1 MVVVPLSKPVN
12 SGVNRAA
19 DQSESP
25 SWTGYAAGAAL
36 VAGGL
41 LLMSGRRRAGVVAAS
56 AGTALALLDQKQAL
70 LTIWSALP
78 GFIDQAL
85 AAQAAKPP
93 LLATPGPFPV
103 DRQKALGLKMMEMLG
118 FDFNHGRLDVS
129 HHPFCGGTPA
139 DTRITTRY
147 DEGDFV
153 SAMMA
158 RFPRECWRQPGL

>member
-25 SWTGYAAGAAL
+25 SWTGFAAGGAL

-41 LLMSGRRRAGVVAAS
+41 LLMSGQRRAGIVAAS

-78 GFIDQAL
+78 GLIDQVQQILGKVEGVVEEIDAKRQTLDRIL
-85 AAQAAKPP
+85 A
-93 LLATPGPFPV
+93 
-103 DRQKALGLKMMEMLG
+103 R
-118 FDFNHGRLDVS
+118 
-129 HHPFCGGTPA
+129 
-139 DTRITTRY
+139 
-147 DEGDFV
+147 
-153 SAMMA
+153 
-158 RFPRECWRQPGL
+158 